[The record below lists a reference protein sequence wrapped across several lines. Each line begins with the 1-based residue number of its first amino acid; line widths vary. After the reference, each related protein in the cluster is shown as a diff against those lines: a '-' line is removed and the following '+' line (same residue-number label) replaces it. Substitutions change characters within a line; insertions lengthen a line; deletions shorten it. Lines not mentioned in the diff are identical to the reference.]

1 MVFMSDVLPKIRM
14 ALEAFKSRQ
23 QDIIGLGERAFKDLF
38 LAANTALLTSTVQDL
53 IVQSHAQMI
62 TPNAP
67 RTSVLAAISQHH
79 SEIITGCRVL
89 TNDDGIQRA
98 LIDAANAAT
107 IEAFRMVYAASP
119 KKAEPVRTPSRAR
132 KAAETVDQT
141 SHSEPARKAPK
152 RVARG
157 TKKSD

>member
-1 MVFMSDVLPKIRM
+1 MVFMSDVLPKIRI

-38 LAANTALLTSTVQDL
+38 LAANAALLTSTVQDL

-62 TPNAP
+62 APNAP

-107 IEAFRMVYAASP
+107 IEAFRMVYAATP
-119 KKAEPVRTPSRAR
+119 KKAGSARTPSRSR
-132 KAAETVDQT
+132 KTAETTNQT
-141 SHSEPARKAPK
+141 SDSESAPEIPK
-152 RVARG
+152 RIVRR
-157 TKKSD
+157 TKKSN